1 MDIAAVY
8 HRPDSE
14 MAYLGANGVFEIR
27 LKVKHDDVFKV
38 ELLYGDPYGTKVN
51 EKDAGAWEYE
61 TVTMDRAFITK
72 THDYFLAQ
80 VTLPLHRL
88 QYAFKLTDKEGHQW
102 LYDDRKFVP
111 ATAENLLALTCFR
124 MPYLH
129 EIDRIA
135 PPEWVKETVWYQ
147 IFPE

>member
-51 EKDAGAWEYE
+51 EK
-61 TVTMDRAFITK
+61 
-72 THDYFLAQ
+72 
-80 VTLPLHRL
+80 
-88 QYAFKLTDKEGHQW
+88 
-102 LYDDRKFVP
+102 
-111 ATAENLLALTCFR
+111 
-124 MPYLH
+124 
-129 EIDRIA
+129 
-135 PPEWVKETVWYQ
+135 
-147 IFPE
+147 

>member
-51 EKDAGAWEYE
+51 EKDAGAWDYLC
-61 TVTMDRAFITK
+61 TDYNMPLSSLTKRATSGFMMTAN
-72 THDYFLAQ
+72 LSQ
-80 VTLPLHRL
+80 RL
-88 QYAFKLTDKEGHQW
+88 
-102 LYDDRKFVP
+102 RK
-111 ATAENLLALTCFR
+111 
-124 MPYLH
+124 
-129 EIDRIA
+129 
-135 PPEWVKETVWYQ
+135 
-147 IFPE
+147 IF

>member
-51 EKDAGAWEYE
+51 EKDAGA
-61 TVTMDRAFITK
+61 
-72 THDYFLAQ
+72 
-80 VTLPLHRL
+80 
-88 QYAFKLTDKEGHQW
+88 
-102 LYDDRKFVP
+102 
-111 ATAENLLALTCFR
+111 
-124 MPYLH
+124 
-129 EIDRIA
+129 
-135 PPEWVKETVWYQ
+135 
-147 IFPE
+147 

>member
-61 TVTMDRAFITK
+61 TVTMDLTV
-72 THDYFLAQ
+72 TAQ
-80 VTLPLHRL
+80 
-88 QYAFKLTDKEGHQW
+88 
-102 LYDDRKFVP
+102 P
-111 ATAENLLALTCFR
+111 A
-124 MPYLH
+124 
-129 EIDRIA
+129 I
-135 PPEWVKETVWYQ
+135 W
-147 IFPE
+147 